1 MTTSTRELLRAA
13 IDREN
18 EDDMVNELTR
28 IFNLIVESGEAPEEW
43 CRAVVKPLFKD
54 GDRED
59 WTNYRLISL
68 ISVVGKLFETVLPH
82 RTERALSEEGL
93 LTEFQCGF
101 RPEHCCGHAQFILS
115 ETMKARAARTLDTH
129 VALLDAR
136 KAYPATYRSA
146 IMSKLGASI
155 NKLPASRKCMTT

>member
-68 ISVVGKLFETVLPH
+68 TSVVGNLFEAVLA
-82 RTERALSEEGL
+82 RRIERALSEEDL
-93 LTEFQCGF
+93 LTEFQYGF
-101 RPEHCCGHAQFILS
+101 RPRDCCGHAQFVLS
-115 ETMKARAARTLDTH
+115 ETIKNPGGQEPGHTRSLLGRAQ
-129 VALLDAR
+129 
-136 KAYPATYRSA
+136 SA
-146 IMSKLGASI
+146 PGD
-155 NKLPASRKCMTT
+155 LPFGHL